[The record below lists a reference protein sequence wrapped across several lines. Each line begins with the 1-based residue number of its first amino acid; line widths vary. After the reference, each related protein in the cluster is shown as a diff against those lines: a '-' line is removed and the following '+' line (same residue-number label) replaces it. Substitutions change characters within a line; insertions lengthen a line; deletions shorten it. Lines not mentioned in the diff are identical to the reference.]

1 VAKVDAKG
9 RNKDRTGRQDA
20 VLIIR
25 RSLWQS
31 PRVSQLSPVG
41 RAIMVELLSLYNGT
55 NNGSLFLSVRDATDR
70 LGFADFRAASAGFEE
85 LESAGLISCTIKG
98 FFSIKASAASRA
110 TSWRLNWISDT
121 GRQLAAEELPP
132 IDEAALPLR
141 TKKRLERR
149 QRALKRY
156 HRERQEARLAVVET
170 TTINAQAV
178 VETTTATPISVRETT
193 TLAMENGENLRTS
206 DNEETT
212 THILHHIPNAT
223 SDSDDRPVDLIRAT
237 VRDWWRVSDN
247 SDRLNVAKING
258 LAIGEL
264 LAFVDGTGDLAFSK
278 AVAVRASV
286 TTRSAAA

>member
-1 VAKVDAKG
+1 MAKVDAKG
-9 RNKDRTGRQDA
+9 RNSNRIGRQDA

-70 LGFADFRAASAGFEE
+70 LGFADFRAASTGFEE
-85 LESAGLISCTIKG
+85 LETAGLISCTIKG
-98 FFSIKASAASRA
+98 FFSVKASSASRA
-110 TSWRLNWISDT
+110 TGWRLNWISET

-132 IDEAALPLR
+132 IDEATLPTR

-156 HRERQEARLAVVET
+156 HRERQEGKLAVVET
-170 TTINAQAV
+170 TTLSAEPV
-178 VETTTATPISVRETT
+178 VETTTLTPTSVEETT
-193 TLAMENGENLRTS
+193 TLTIENGENPQTS
-206 DNEETT
+206 DSEETT
-212 THILHHIPNAT
+212 THILHHIPSANGA
-223 SDSDDRPVDLIRAT
+223 DAGPVEIIRAT
-237 VRDWWRVSDN
+237 VRDWWRVSDK
-247 SDRLNVAKING
+247 SDRLKLAKKNG

-264 LAFVDGTGDLAFSK
+264 LAFVDGTGDLPFPK